1 MANIGTLEVGLKL
14 NKADFDAA
22 LQKAKSDLAG
32 LSGTTLKFNIQA
44 DASRLNEL
52 KGQLADI
59 SVAYQRLQTQFAA
72 PLTIKVD
79 DSALTRLNEHLELKR
94 THFREIQNYFNSSPL
109 TIKIDDSNLSRLNA
123 GFVKISQ
130 EFKKLKG
137 DSEGQ
142 TIDVKYRVIQPNNL
156 PGTGYNQ
163 PKLTGSNNQ
172 ELHQQAQAIEKT
184 VTPIS
189 SKGAQAQLA
198 GSALTVE
205 IAKGMQLAQPKLLQA
220 ASALGNTTE
229 SAIAQIANPQK
240 SIGLFERL
248 GNYLADGLGT
258 GLGKGLKTVASIQF
272 ISILTQ
278 PIVMAGAAIA
288 GAFGAMVSGSFGAA
302 VGLEKLKIQL
312 EGVYGSSAKAS
323 EQFKA
328 FAASA
333 KSYGGNAPQLAR
345 TAAELRLQ
353 TTGTSLEPQS
363 ERITSALDKIGV
375 ARGLDKDSRTQVAD
389 LIEKIAENPT
399 LESRVISKAL
409 PKILPGALGI
419 AARSQGISQAQFL
432 ALAKSGS
439 VSTEQFLPQFARQSE
454 LEAQGNLANIQSS
467 PLAQIDQVQTK
478 LAVFSRNLGSPVLAA
493 VGAVLA
499 PINSLL
505 DASAKLN
512 GIFEALAG
520 VISGRLILSL
530 LQSNPL
536 VMALQSG
543 FTGLFAQLSSNPIGT
558 VSVGFNNL
566 AGSLKTAGLAFAELA
581 VQAGLAFV
589 AFKTVEAGYQV
600 LFAQDDEM
608 RKRAE
613 YAQGLTQKASA
624 QANKT
629 GEEYKPTFT
638 GNAYTDL
645 QQNQKQITKNL
656 LGNFLN
662 PLKAGENIST
672 VFSSIGNLIN
682 TPSQERDVANAQKFN
697 TGTQAFL
704 NSPEFTKYTNASYM
718 AQKFK
723 ELQDIRG
730 TSANLQAQAGYAQR
744 TGNFDQY
751 SKLNSAL
758 GTNQIKEQ
766 DFLKKNFDLAQLT
779 TLQNN
784 LKNQATAI
792 DQSKQDGPIKAENL
806 KKVNSELALV
816 EKTINSINKLTN
828 NTNTEWLGLTNT
840 INKAQQSVDNINYSN
855 SRQTLA
861 NQTNIL
867 QGQISGQYNSQVA
880 GLYSAQS
887 ERGLLQG
894 KSDVLQANL
903 EKLTQGLQASL
914 AARAS
919 GSNLTNAQEI
929 ARPERLGTDLLS
941 GIQSG
946 KLSPAAIN
954 SELEKNGLSYT
965 PEQQKLLKT
974 AAELAQFKDQYLESL
989 KGIKEKDLQILQVQA
1004 EINKAAI
1011 QRQTALI
1018 ESLNAM
1024 AQAKAD
1030 ISKTSALSG
1039 LNQAVANRSLGTVQY
1054 GVQSAQINQVAA
1066 NSNLSS
1072 ATTFVQSLGQALD
1085 KFDPATIEKFK
1096 EFIGL
1101 PVSSN
1106 LKNSLANTSRQAL
1119 DLRLQ
1124 NLTPA
1129 QQQQMANNGQLS
1141 GLASRAQAYTGANES
1156 QRQAGLQSAEASKA
1170 VLDSQMAAAETFI
1183 SISRQLRNLGESFQ
1197 GFQRALTKNILDAQN
1212 ALKDAQNDLQLNQL
1226 KGQLQSFII
1235 PGSNGPF
1242 RELFKIIT
1250 DYEAEVNSI
1259 KSGQGKLQ
1267 SDKLSIQD
1275 QTIQLSQQ
1283 IRNLEE
1289 QRLDLSRQLVKDF
1302 GTNAE
1307 AIISAWK
1314 SATTKLTGIN
1324 QYTDK
1329 ILETFKGVANKLSG
1343 KPTTAIDAKTNTGN
1357 FTALAPTMPS
1367 APVFAKVPEE
1377 KQEGTIAYARSPY
1390 GYNLRDNRDMMAPG
1404 TREFLFNKY
1413 SSNTPD
1419 LSSSNQNPI
1428 EQGDFEQRPNYQYDE
1443 QTPNLAPIQPATQAM
1458 GGNGQIVLNT
1468 PQVNLPANSQISQ
1481 LQGLKTQANA
1491 VQQKNQEQLMENAGQ
1506 SLIDKLQGFIN
1517 SQGKT
1522 IIQQQRQLA
1531 PGSKEEI
1538 NYQQMLDKSS
1548 GVLTYQNQ
1556 ITEAARSTRLEYEQ
1570 AAYALED
1577 QNKELK
1583 QQSDVL
1589 SSRIEDLNFK
1599 LSNRDLSDEQRQK
1612 LKEALAIAQSS
1623 QGLMVQQ
1630 IGVNDQRITGLRG
1643 VENNA
1648 AQTAQGR
1655 KQVES
1660 YVESTQALVNFQ
1672 VQYAKFK
1679 SDTGQDPFGSMG
1691 EQAAILTA
1699 KMENLKRSFDL
1710 EESIAKMGGE
1720 ATLGAGKIAELRQQM
1735 DQMNAQSLKDAKI
1748 AGNKYA
1754 SGFQSG
1760 LKDMISGLAQDV
1772 DGYTKPLEIVA
1783 NGIRKMFS
1791 GVTDEISN
1799 MMSKSITEW
1808 IFGAQS
1814 AVGSS
1819 IQNTAGLNTSGIFAG
1834 NGGSGIGSVIGSG
1847 VNLLSGLFGGM
1858 GGGFSTSGITSLG
1871 FYQGGLVGNYASG
1884 GAIGSL
1890 GAQAA
1895 RALFAE
1901 QNASGTKPVLAALT
1915 PGEYVIPRDQVNSM
1929 LSANPKPYRLN
1940 NLANMSAYSG
1950 IDTGNNGST
1959 VTTNNRSYAVS
1970 NNWNIN
1976 YNPSN
1981 PNSMSDS
1988 QVRAYNQMQT
1998 ERTVKR
2004 FGDA

>member
-1 MANIGTLEVGLKL
+1 MTNIGTLEVGLKL

-123 GFVKISQ
+123 GFAKISQ

-172 ELHQQAQAIEKT
+172 ELTQQAQAIEKT
-184 VTPIS
+184 VTPIG

-205 IAKGMQLAQPKLLQA
+205 VARGMQLAQPKLLQA

-288 GAFGAMVSGSFGAA
+288 GAFGAMVGGSFGAA
-302 VGLEKLKIQL
+302 VSLEKLKIQL

-333 KSYGGNAPQLAR
+333 KEYGGNAPQLAKS
-345 TAAELRLQ
+345 AAELRLQ
-353 TTGTSLEPQS
+353 TAGTSLEPQS

-375 ARGLDKDSRTQVAD
+375 ARGLDKEGRAQLAD

-399 LESRVISKAL
+399 LESRVVSKAL

-419 AARSQGISQAQFL
+419 AARSQGVTQAQFL
-432 ALAKSGS
+432 GLISEGK
-439 VSTEQFLPQFARQSE
+439 VSTEQFLPQFARQAE
-454 LEAQGNLANIQSS
+454 QEAQGNLKNIQSS

-493 VGAVLA
+493 VGAVLT
-499 PINSLL
+499 PINALL
-505 DASAKLN
+505 DASAKLS

-536 VMALQSG
+536 VMSLQSG
-543 FTGLFAQLSSNPIGT
+543 FTGLFAQLTSNPIGA
-558 VSVGFNNL
+558 VSTGFNNL

-581 VQAGLAFV
+581 MQAGLAFI

-608 RKRAE
+608 KKRAE

-638 GNAYTDL
+638 GNLGADIL
-645 QQNQKQITKNL
+645 RNQKGL
-656 LGNFLN
+656 LENQRQSGFNLN
-662 PLKAGENIST
+662 PFSGLVYTGKSISQYI
-672 VFSSIGNLIN
+672 SSF
-682 TPSQERDVANAQKFN
+682 SQERDVANAQKFN

-704 NSPEFTKYTNASYM
+704 NSPEFTKYSNASYM

-806 KKVNSELALV
+806 KKVNDELALV

-880 GLYSAQS
+880 GLYSAQA

-914 AARAS
+914 AARAN

-1024 AQAKAD
+1024 AQARAE

-1085 KFDPATIEKFK
+1085 KFDPATTEKFK

-1101 PVSSN
+1101 PASSN
-1106 LKNSLANTSRQAL
+1106 LKSSLANTSRQAL

-1212 ALKDAQNDLQLNQL
+1212 ALRDAQNDLQLNQL

-1235 PGSNGPF
+1235 PGSSGPF

-1307 AIISAWK
+1307 AIMSAWK

-1343 KPTTAIDAKTNTGN
+1343 KPTTAIDNKANTGN
-1357 FTALAPTMPS
+1357 FTAVAPTMPS

-1413 SSNTPD
+1413 SSNTPELANSD
-1419 LSSSNQNPI
+1419 QNPI

-1443 QTPNLAPIQPATQAM
+1443 QTPNLAPIQPATQTMA
-1458 GGNGQIVLNT
+1458 GNAQIVLNT

-1481 LQGLKTQANA
+1481 LQALKIQANA
-1491 VQQKNQEQLMENAGQ
+1491 VQQKNQEQLMQNAGEG
-1506 SLIDKLQGFIN
+1506 LIDKLQGFIN

-1589 SSRIEDLNFK
+1589 STRIEDLNSK
-1599 LSNRDLSDEQRQK
+1599 LSKRDLSDEQRQK

-1623 QGLMVQQ
+1623 QGLMTQQ

-1643 VENNA
+1643 VEGNA
-1648 AQTAQGR
+1648 TQTAQGR
-1655 KQVES
+1655 KQVEA
-1660 YVESTQALVNFQ
+1660 YIESTQALVNFQ

-1679 SDTGQDPFGSMG
+1679 SDTGQDPFGSLG

-1699 KMENLKRSFDL
+1699 KMDNLKRSFDL

-1783 NGIRKMFS
+1783 NGIRRMFS

-1819 IQNTAGLNTSGIFAG
+1819 IQNTAGLNTSSIFAG

-1871 FYQGGLVGNYASG
+1871 FYKGGLVGNYASG
-1884 GAIGSL
+1884 GTIASL
-1890 GAQAA
+1890 GNAAAQ
-1895 RALFAE
+1895 ALFAE

-1940 NLANMSAYSG
+1940 NLANTNAYSG
-1950 IDTGNNGST
+1950 VDTGNSGSSL
-1959 VTTNNRSYAVS
+1959 TTNNRSYAVS

-2004 FGDA
+2004 FGDT